1 MKKESIIFNS
11 IGVFFILLF
20 CYVGYT
26 IPEMD
31 VINFVCL
38 ASLVSLCV
46 FAMYINYDFNKLN

>member
-1 MKKESIIFNS
+1 MKKETVIFNS
-11 IGVFFILLF
+11 IGVFFILFF
-20 CYVGYT
+20 CYVGNT

-38 ASLVSLCV
+38 TWLVSLCV